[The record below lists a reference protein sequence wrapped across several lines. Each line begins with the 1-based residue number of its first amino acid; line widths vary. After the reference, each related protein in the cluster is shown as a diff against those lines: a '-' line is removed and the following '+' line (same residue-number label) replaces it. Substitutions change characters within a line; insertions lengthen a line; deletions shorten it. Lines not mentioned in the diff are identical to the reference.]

1 MPRLYN
7 IFKQEPMNIT
17 GILCILASYLL
28 GAVPFGLLLTKGSG
42 IDIRTQ
48 GSKNIGATNVARLL
62 GKKKGFLTL
71 VLDIFKGYTPM
82 FLAALLV
89 RDAPRPELI
98 IALCGAASV
107 LGHMFPVYLR
117 FKGGKGVATAL
128 GAFLYLAPLAVL
140 GCLSVFL
147 LTVRLSGFVSLG
159 SLLGSAS
166 ILLWLV
172 LLAADPWKLWLAAF
186 IVLMIW
192 IKHYQN
198 IGRLLGGTEKSWK
211 KKDETA

>member
-1 MPRLYN
+1 MS
-7 IFKQEPMNIT
+7 IT
-17 GILCILASYLL
+17 GILCILTSYCV
-28 GAVPFGLLLTKGSG
+28 GAVPFGLLLSRGSG

-62 GKKKGFLTL
+62 GKKMGALTL
-71 VLDIFKGYTPM
+71 FLDVLKGYAPM
-82 FLAALLV
+82 SLAALLLQ
-89 RDAPRPELI
+89 DAPDCDLV

-107 LGHMFPVYLR
+107 LGHMFPVYLG

-128 GAFLYLAPLAVL
+128 GTFLYLAPLTVL
-140 GCLSVFL
+140 GCLLIFIASVG
-147 LTVRLSGFVSLG
+147 LSGFVSLG

-166 ILLWLV
+166 ILLWLY
-172 LLAADPWKLWLAAF
+172 LLKVAVWKLWLAAF

-198 IGRLLGGTEKSWK
+198 IGRLLKGTEKSWK
-211 KKDETA
+211 KKVKVEA

>member
-1 MPRLYN
+1 MN
-7 IFKQEPMNIT
+7 ATAIF
-17 GILCILASYLL
+17 CIFAAYLL
-28 GAVPFGLLLTKGSG
+28 GSVPFGLLLSRGSG

-48 GSKNIGATNVARLL
+48 GSKNIGATNVTRLL
-62 GKKKGFLTL
+62 GKKIGALTLAFDVLKGFA
-71 VLDIFKGYTPM
+71 PM

-89 RDAPRPELI
+89 RDNPQRDLI
-98 IALCGAASV
+98 VALCGAASV

-140 GCLSVFL
+140 GCLLVF
-147 LTVRLSGFVSLG
+147 VAAVYLSGFVSLG

-166 ILLWLV
+166 ILLWLT
-172 LLAADPWKLWLAAF
+172 LLHAPIWKMALAVF

-192 IKHYQN
+192 GKHYQN
-198 IGRLLGGTEKSWK
+198 IGRLARGTEKSWK
-211 KKDETA
+211 KKAEAAAEAEG